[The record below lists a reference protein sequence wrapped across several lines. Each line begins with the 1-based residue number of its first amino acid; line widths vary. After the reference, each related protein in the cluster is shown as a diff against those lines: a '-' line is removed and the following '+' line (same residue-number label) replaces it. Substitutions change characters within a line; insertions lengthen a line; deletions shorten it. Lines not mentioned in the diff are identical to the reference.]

1 MAEMIC
7 YNPANFLAL
16 MFLALVYKKQSTTM
30 LAEHLELIE
39 AIGLN
44 LFFLFIFGFIGLS
57 IHGVMNENDVPKM
70 GKMVVYTVLFAGC
83 AGFIAKAIIQ
93 FIWESQGVG

>member
-1 MAEMIC
+1 
-7 YNPANFLAL
+7 
-16 MFLALVYKKQSTTM
+16 M

-57 IHGVMNENDVPKM
+57 IHDVMTKNDVPKM
-70 GKMVVYTVLFAGC
+70 GRLVVYFVLFLGC
-83 AGFIAKAIIQ
+83 FGFIAKGIIQ

>member
-1 MAEMIC
+1 
-7 YNPANFLAL
+7 
-16 MFLALVYKKQSTTM
+16 M

-57 IHGVMNENDVPKM
+57 IHDVMNKNDVPKM
-70 GKMVVYTVLFAGC
+70 GRLVVYFGRFLGSF
-83 AGFIAKAIIQ
+83 GFIAKGIIP
-93 FIWESQGVG
+93 FFWESKGVG